1 MCDESCTAHDPRPS
15 TIHCSLFSV
24 ILFLFEDSIL
34 YRSIGKLLVLED
46 DTEIEIDLFGWTI
59 YWYYKD
65 KDEKKVQLIQQVIVV
80 IRKINWN
87 NNNVLLFE
95 IYFCLL

>member
-1 MCDESCTAHDPRPS
+1 MKAAQHTTQDHPLS
-15 TIHCSLFSV
+15 IVLCSPLFCCYLK
-24 ILFLFEDSIL
+24 ILFFIDPLES
-34 YRSIGKLLVLED
+34 YQSWLVLED

-59 YWYYKD
+59 YWCYKD

-87 NNNVLLFE
+87 NNNVLLF
-95 IYFCLL
+95 